1 MAIAVLVI
9 VVGLIVGVVI
19 ELTLSKRRG
28 GGPTE
33 RIAIN
38 SETLFP
44 STPRAAEPRIIED
57 GEGFRVIGP
66 VRFDNA
72 AAAQRE
78 PDDGLDGPDALQ
90 S

>member
-1 MAIAVLVI
+1 MAFAVLVI
-9 VVGLIVGVVI
+9 VVGLIVGVTI
-19 ELTLSKRRG
+19 ELALSKRRG
-28 GGPTE
+28 PGRTE

-66 VRFDNA
+66 VDYDDGA
-72 AAAQRE
+72 AAPWE
-78 PDDGLDGPDALQ
+78 SDDGLDGPDAPH